1 MTAPSGSG
9 HGGYVVGT
17 WTFTDP
23 DIPLD
28 TACYELR
35 IDGAATVRQI
45 SASAVAV
52 YYCAVEPGGRSILL
66 LHNDIHRSA
75 MSRHRFAADGSL
87 AEEGRWSSGGQ
98 GGSYIAFDPSGRYFV
113 VANAH
118 TGWAVFRNGTE
129 PELIASL
136 RNEGSGPHPR
146 QGRSHPHCA
155 IFTRDNAWI
164 YAADMGSDEVL
175 AFPFDPDA
183 GRVGDKIRAYRAAPG
198 SGPRHVL
205 SRHGLI
211 YLLNELGNTLVV
223 LRLEGDGTLTEV
235 QSVST
240 LPSDFTGDSHTAHLD
255 MSRDGRHL
263 YASNR
268 GHHSLTVYDV
278 GAEGLV
284 TPRQWIPSGGKWPW
298 FFALTD
304 DSRMI
309 VANNLSDAMTIFDI
323 DIRGGLRA
331 SDHVT
336 VRRPTFITPFG
347 ACLDRGR

>member
-1 MTAPSGSG
+1 M
-9 HGGYVVGT
+9 
-17 WTFTDP
+17 
-23 DIPLD
+23 
-28 TACYELR
+28 LR
-35 IDGAATVRQI
+35 AAARRIRQI

-52 YYCAVEPGGRSILL
+52 YSGAVEPGGHSILL
-66 LHNDIHRSA
+66 LHNDIDRSA

-87 AEEGRWSSGGQ
+87 TEEGRWSSGGQ

-146 QGRSHPHCA
+146 QVRSHPHSA
-155 IFTRDNAWI
+155 IFTPDNAWI
-164 YAADMGSDEVL
+164 CGADMGSDEVL

-183 GRVGDKIRAYRAAPG
+183 GRVGDKVRAYRAAPG

-205 SRHGLI
+205 ARHGLI
-211 YLLNELGNTLVV
+211 YLLNELDNTLVV
-223 LRLEGDGTLTEV
+223 LRPEAGGTLTEV

-240 LPSDFTGDSHTAHLD
+240 LPAGFTGDSHTAHLG

-268 GHHSLTVYDV
+268 GHDSLAVYDV
-278 GAEGLV
+278 GAEGRL
-284 TPRQWIPSGGKWPW
+284 TLRQWVPSGGKWPW
-298 FFALTD
+298 FFSLAD

-309 VANNLSDAMTIFDI
+309 VANNMSDSMAIFDI
-323 DIRGGLRA
+323 DARGELRA
-331 SDHVT
+331 SGQVT
-336 VRRPTFITPFG
+336 VRRPVFIAPFSS
-347 ACLDRGR
+347 RG

>member
-1 MTAPSGSG
+1 MTTPSPASG
-9 HGGYVVGT
+9 RGYLVGG

-23 DIPLD
+23 DVPLD

-35 IDGAATVRQI
+35 LDGAAIVRQI
-45 SASAVAV
+45 PASAVAV
-52 YYCAVEPGGRSILL
+52 YYGAVEPGGRSILL
-66 LHNDIHRSA
+66 LHNDIERSA

-87 AEEGRWSSGGQ
+87 TEDGRWSSGGQ
-98 GGSYIAFDPSGRYFV
+98 GGSYIAFDSSGRYFV

-146 QGRSHPHCA
+146 QVRSHPHCA

-164 YAADMGSDEVL
+164 YAADMGSDEIL
-175 AFPFDPDA
+175 AFPFDGRD
-183 GRVGDKIRAYRAAPG
+183 GRVGGKIRAYRAAPG

-223 LRLEGDGTLTEV
+223 LRPEADGTLTEI

-263 YASNR
+263 YVSNR
-268 GHHSLTVYDV
+268 GHDSLTVYDV

-284 TPRQWIPSGGKWPW
+284 TPRQWAPSGGKWPW

-304 DSRMI
+304 DRRMI

-323 DIRGGLRA
+323 DTRGELRA
-331 SDHVT
+331 SDQVA
-336 VRRPTFITPFG
+336 VRRPVFIAPF
-347 ACLDRGR
+347 RSQ

>member
-1 MTAPSGSG
+1 MTGYLV
-9 HGGYVVGT
+9 GG

-23 DIPLD
+23 DVPLD

-35 IDGAATVRQI
+35 LDGAATVRQI
-45 SASAVAV
+45 LAPAVAV
-52 YYCAVEPGGRSILL
+52 YYGAVEPGGRSILL
-66 LHNDIHRSA
+66 LHNDIGRSA

-118 TGWAVFRNGTE
+118 TGWSVFRNGTE

-136 RNEGSGPHPR
+136 ANEGSGPHPR
-146 QGRSHPHCA
+146 QVRSHPHCA
-155 IFTRDNAWI
+155 IFTPDNAWI

-175 AFPFDPDA
+175 AFPFDAGA
-183 GRVGDKIRAYRAAPG
+183 GRVGGKIRAYRAAAG
-198 SGPRHVL
+198 SGPRHGL

-223 LRLEGDGTLTEV
+223 LRPEAGGTLAEV

-240 LPSDFTGDSHTAHLD
+240 LPPGFTGDSHTAHLG

-263 YASNR
+263 YVSNR
-268 GHHSLTVYDV
+268 GHDSIAVYGV
-278 GAEGLV
+278 GAEGHL
-284 TPRQWIPSGGKWPW
+284 TPRQWAPSGGKGPW
-298 FFALTD
+298 FFVLTED
-304 DSRMI
+304 RRMI
-309 VANNLSDAMTIFDI
+309 VANNLSDAVTIFDV
-323 DIRGGLRA
+323 DTHGELHA
-331 SDHVT
+331 SGQAA
-336 VRRPTFITPFG
+336 VRRPVFIAPFG
-347 ACLDRGR
+347 SC